1 MSAMMPNNMPNNNP
15 TDPSSPRPIHAGGK
29 KDSSEPSSRG
39 LMGNFLGVA
48 RGLVSKK
55 KKRFVSTEHGK
66 LAVATVTRRG
76 NQFSCHPTPSY
87 AAPRHCT
94 SYQLTLTLHAP
105 PLADLDLD
113 LTYITERVIAMGFP
127 ATGKEALYRNPLPDV
142 QRFLNIYHPGDAC
155 KVYNLCSEREYESI
169 KSFANWGWFPF
180 DDHNPCAF
188 EIMHDMMLDID
199 QWLEADPKNVV
210 AIHCKAG
217 KGRTGMVISTYLL
230 HSKLFPE
237 HTTAAGAMQFYGEQR
252 TSNAKGVTI
261 PSQVIACVVGAGGG
275 GGGGEG
281 GRGGRM
287 RRRGP

>member
-15 TDPSSPRPIHAGGK
+15 TDPSSPRPIHAGGR

-55 KKRFVSTEHGK
+55 KKRFVSTEH
-66 LAVATVTRRG
+66 
-76 NQFSCHPTPSY
+76 
-87 AAPRHCT
+87 
-94 SYQLTLTLHAP
+94 
-105 PLADLDLD
+105 DLDLD
-113 LTYITERVIAMGFP
+113 LTYITDRVIAMGFP

-142 QRFLNIYHPGDAC
+142 QRFLNIYHPGDTC

-199 QWLEADPKNVV
+199 QWLEADPKKCGG
-210 AIHCKAG
+210 HPLQ
-217 KGRTGMVISTYLL
+217 GRQ
-230 HSKLFPE
+230 
-237 HTTAAGAMQFYGEQR
+237 GAHGH
-252 TSNAKGVTI
+252 GHLDI
-261 PSQVIACVVGAGGG
+261 PASLEAL
-275 GGGGEG
+275 
-281 GRGGRM
+281 
-287 RRRGP
+287 P